1 MKNNLKAPADAMYP
15 LRRSRPYLPN
25 WALNCV
31 PVASVSVLRVVK
43 IHYHLC
49 QWRHCE
55 YFL

>member
-43 IHYHLC
+43 NPLSSMPMAA
-49 QWRHCE
+49 
-55 YFL
+55 L